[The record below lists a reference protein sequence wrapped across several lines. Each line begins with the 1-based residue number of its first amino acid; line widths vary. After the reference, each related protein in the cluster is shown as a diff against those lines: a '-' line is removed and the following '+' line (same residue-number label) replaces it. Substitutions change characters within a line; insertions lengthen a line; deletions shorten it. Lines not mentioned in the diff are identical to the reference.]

1 MHARLAIV
9 VLTSLSILGLSSC
22 RRQHPPSP
30 PLATGT
36 PQPATPPAI
45 PPATPPPQVAPPKV
59 APATPRP
66 TPAPPPPA
74 PLPPYVPNKKIEF
87 GKIFNGMK
95 YDVRLETDHGSTAS
109 KDRQRLESYVA
120 EVTVRVKVPS
130 PYLTLS
136 EINLINP
143 ALPEILPQ
151 LSLLLETA
159 KVSPVFDT
167 LYRLKVDSIRNNLQH
182 LDKLPTRHNFYDC
195 DTLIELQHPETKRR
209 VLFIQADMDTDTDG
223 SDADRLTDASALSST
238 GQATTSYRWAKKTE
252 LPNPFLASR
261 EAKLKKAEDEIAT
274 HGITDERKAE
284 LRKSLPAL
292 RESVHEL
299 KKFSFLIAQTDPFIV
314 LPGAL
319 TSAKNPSGPFK
330 PAIGDYCLVIYG
342 QKIYPAIV
350 GDIGPM
356 EKVGEASLRIA
367 KQINPKAN
375 GENRA
380 ANDLKVTY
388 LVFPGT
394 ADKMDAPDL
403 EKWQARCEDLLDE
416 IGGHD
421 GELFVW
427 EDLIKPP
434 VVIPPPAV
442 TPPPAITPPAITP
455 PPTVPPAIPAK
466 DGPAPP

>member
-1 MHARLAIV
+1 
-9 VLTSLSILGLSSC
+9 
-22 RRQHPPSP
+22 
-30 PLATGT
+30 
-36 PQPATPPAI
+36 
-45 PPATPPPQVAPPKV
+45 
-59 APATPRP
+59 
-66 TPAPPPPA
+66 
-74 PLPPYVPNKKIEF
+74 
-87 GKIFNGMK
+87 
-95 YDVRLETDHGSTAS
+95 
-109 KDRQRLESYVA
+109 
-120 EVTVRVKVPS
+120 
-130 PYLTLS
+130 
-136 EINLINP
+136 
-143 ALPEILPQ
+143 
-151 LSLLLETA
+151 LLLETA

-209 VLFIQADMDTDTDG
+209 ALFIQADMDTDTDG
-223 SDADRLTDASALSST
+223 SDADRQIEASALSSS

-252 LPNPFLASR
+252 LPNPFLPGR
-261 EAKLKKAEDEIAT
+261 EAKLKKAEDEIAA
-274 HGITDERKAE
+274 HGITDDRKAE
-284 LRKSLPAL
+284 LRKSLVSL
-292 RESVHEL
+292 RENIHEL

-350 GDIGPM
+350 GDAGPM
-356 EKVGEASLRIA
+356 DKVGEASLRIA

-380 ANDLKVTY
+380 TNDLKVTY

-403 EKWQARCEDLLDE
+403 EKWQARCEELLNE

-427 EDLIKPP
+427 EDLLK
-434 VVIPPPAV
+434 
-442 TPPPAITPPAITP
+442 PPAITP
-455 PPTVPPAIPAK
+455 PPVAVTPPPAVTSPPAVPPATPAK
-466 DGPAPP
+466 DGTAQP

>member
-9 VLTSLSILGLSSC
+9 VLASLSLLGLSSC
-22 RRQHPPSP
+22 RRQPSTP

-36 PQPATPPAI
+36 PHPAT
-45 PPATPPPQVAPPKV
+45 PPATPPPKV
-59 APATPRP
+59 ASPTPRRTP
-66 TPAPPPPA
+66 TPPPPA

-95 YDVRLETDHGSTAS
+95 YDVRLETDHGTTAS

-130 PYLTLS
+130 PYITLS

-209 VLFIQADMDTDTDG
+209 ALFIQADMDIDTDG
-223 SDADRLTDASALSST
+223 SDADRQIEASALSSS

-252 LPNPFLASR
+252 LPNPFLPGR
-261 EAKLKKAEDEIAT
+261 EAKLKKAEDEIAA
-274 HGITDERKAE
+274 HGVTDERKAE
-284 LRKSLPAL
+284 LRKSLASL
-292 RESVHEL
+292 RDNVHEL

-350 GDIGPM
+350 GDAGPM
-356 EKVGEASLRIA
+356 DKVGEASLRIA

-380 ANDLKVTY
+380 TNDLKVTY

-403 EKWQARCEDLLDE
+403 EKWQARCEELLNE

-427 EDLIKPP
+427 ENLTKPP
-434 VVIPPPAV
+434 VITPPPVAV
-442 TPPPAITPPAITP
+442 TPPPAITPPPAV
-455 PPTVPPAIPAK
+455 PPTIPAK
-466 DGPAPP
+466 DGAAQP